1 MELKDQI
8 MQIINGRF
16 EFLNSDLNKQI
27 AKFEAERH
35 RNLINIIDN
44 IWDEKGLRGRECKQ
58 KHMNV

>member
-27 AKFEAERH
+27 AKLEAERH
-35 RNLINIIDN
+35 RNLINIVDKL
-44 IWDEKGLRGRECKQ
+44 WDEKGLNGRNSK
-58 KHMNV
+58 NI